1 MMSTKLPFVML
12 IDDNDIDLFL
22 NKKFLRVAGITDNT
36 ISFLSAQSAIEY
48 IEAHAH
54 EPETLP
60 GIILLDI
67 QMPGINGF
75 QFLELFENIPD
86 SVKRHTKIVMLSS
99 TTDPFDLAKA
109 KGSEQVIN
117 ILRKPLDPQEL
128 KDVLSKCA

>member
-1 MMSTKLPFVML
+1 MSTTLPYVML

-36 ISFLSAQSAIEY
+36 ISFLSAQSAIDY

-54 EPETLP
+54 EPENLP

-75 QFLELFENIPD
+75 QFLELFDKIPEN
-86 SVKRHTKIVMLSS
+86 VKQHTKIVMLSS
-99 TTDPFDLAKA
+99 TTDPFDLDKV
-109 KGSEQVIN
+109 KDNEQVVN

-128 KDVLSKCA
+128 KDVLGECA